1 MRAAWRWLALAVL
14 LAAVVCGTDA
24 HAAILRLGLDA
35 AGPGSFDPH
44 AATADRMIVDML
56 FNGLLRYQPG
66 NYPVIEP
73 DLAEAVPSPKTV
85 AGKQCWTFV
94 LRKGVLFHPG
104 PQGEAAEV
112 TSDDVIYSLQKAAD
126 PARSAYAALYAGM
139 AFQRLDDYTF
149 QVVVDKP
156 LSAALFLPRFTC
168 AAGGAVLCRRAME
181 GQGDAAASPWPV
193 GTGPFL
199 FAGNMAGKKITLLA
213 HKKYFRGAPRLE
225 GVEILFLP
233 EAKERERGL
242 RTGTLQ
248 VISGTRSKEWVNQVP
263 QWGKIRVDAF
273 GPGETAAII
282 LHTASPPLQN
292 KAVRQA
298 LAYALQR
305 SDLGNTYGK
314 ALFEECLAPVPG
326 YVPGGMTN
334 AAVSG
339 LALDY
344 PSDLAKARRLLQEA
358 GYPEGFNLAIQ
369 TPVRPDAH
377 ALLAALKKQLRQIGV
392 AVKTM
397 ERTNGATPD
406 IELLF
411 ISTTGLAT
419 AEDFFPRLFP
429 KDYAKMGTLIEGA
442 HGETNAKK
450 QLDLWR
456 YIQMKTL
463 DDMAV
468 YPLGSILSVYAR
480 NAGVDY
486 GHPLVRTGAPYP
498 QITELTWIKE

>member
-1 MRAAWRWLALAVL
+1 MQPVWRRVILAVL
-14 LAAVVCGTDA
+14 LVILLSGTDA
-24 HAAILRLGLDA
+24 RAAILRLGLDA
-35 AGPGSFDPH
+35 AGPGAFDPQ
-44 AATADRMIVDML
+44 AARADRIIVDML

-73 DLAEAVPSPKTV
+73 DLAEAVPSPKMV

-94 LRKGVLFHPG
+94 LRKGVRFHPG
-104 PQGEAAEV
+104 PQGENNEL

-126 PARSAYAALYAGM
+126 SARSAYAALYAGM
-139 AFQRLDDYTF
+139 AFQRVDDYTL
-149 QVVVDKP
+149 QVVMDKP

-181 GQGDAAASPWPV
+181 GQGDTAATPWPV

-199 FAGNMAGKKITLLA
+199 FGGNMAGKKITLLA
-213 HKKYFRGAPRLE
+213 HKQYFRGAPRLE
-225 GVEILFLP
+225 GVEILYLP
-233 EAKERERGL
+233 DAKEREHGL
-242 RTGTLQ
+242 RAGTLQ
-248 VISGTRSKEWVNQVP
+248 VISGTGSKEWVDQVSR
-263 QWGKIRVDAF
+263 WGKARVDTF
-273 GPGETAAII
+273 GPGTMAVIRW
-282 LHTASPPLQN
+282 LTRSPLLQN
-292 KAVRQA
+292 KTGRQA

-305 SDLGNTYGK
+305 SDFSNMFGK
-314 ALFEECLAPVPG
+314 ALFEECSAPVPG
-326 YVPGGMTN
+326 FVPGGMTN

-344 PSDLAKARRLLQEA
+344 ARDLAKARQLLEET
-358 GYPEGFNLAIQ
+358 GFPEGFSVSVK
-369 TPVRPDAH
+369 TPVGPDAH
-377 ALLAALKKQLRQIGV
+377 LFVTTLKKQLRQIGV
-392 AVKTM
+392 AVKTV
-397 ERTNGATPD
+397 EADGSPPD
-406 IELLF
+406 MELLF
-411 ISTTGLAT
+411 FDTAGLAT

-468 YPLGSILSVYAR
+468 YPLGTVLSVYAR
-480 NAGVDY
+480 SAGVDY

-498 QITELTWIKE
+498 QFTELTWIKE

>member
-1 MRAAWRWLALAVL
+1 M
-14 LAAVVCGTDA
+14 LAALVCGTDA
-24 HAAILRLGLDA
+24 GAAQILRLGLDA

-44 AATADRMIVDML
+44 AASSDRIVVDML

-66 NYPVIEP
+66 NYPIIEP
-73 DLAEAVPSPKTV
+73 DLAEAVPTPKMI

-104 PQGEAAEV
+104 PQGEAVEL

-126 PARSAYAALYAGM
+126 QARSAYAALYTGM
-139 AFQRLDDYTF
+139 AFQRVDDYTL
-149 QVVVDKP
+149 QVVMDKP

-168 AAGGAVLCRRAME
+168 AAGGAILCRRAME
-181 GQGDAAASPWPV
+181 GQVDASDKAWPV

-199 FAGNMAGKKITLLA
+199 FAGNMAGKKISLLA

-233 EAKERERGL
+233 DTKERERGL
-242 RTGTLQ
+242 RSGTLH
-248 VISGTRSKEWVNQVP
+248 VISGIRSREGVNQAS
-263 QWGKIRVDAF
+263 QWGKTRVDAF

-282 LHTASPPLQN
+282 LHTMSPPMQQ

-305 SDLGNTYGK
+305 GDWGAWYGK
-314 ALFEECLAPVPG
+314 ALFEECSAPVPAL
-326 YVPGGMTN
+326 VPGGMTN
-334 AAVSG
+334 TAVSS

-344 PSDLAKARRLLQEA
+344 AKDLAKARRLLEEA
-358 GYPEGFNLAIQ
+358 GYPDGFSVSVQ
-369 TPVRPDAH
+369 TTVGPDAQ
-377 ALLAALKKQLRQIGV
+377 AIVAILKKQLRQISV
-392 AVKTM
+392 AVKAV
-397 ERTNGATPD
+397 ERADRATPD
-406 IELLF
+406 IEPLIF
-411 ISTTGLAT
+411 NTIGLAT

-429 KDYAKMGTLIEGA
+429 QDYPKMDTLIEAA

-463 DDMAV
+463 DDMVV
-468 YPLGSILSVYAR
+468 YPLGTILSVYAR
-480 NAGVDY
+480 SAGVDY